1 MKDEEHEE
9 LWHIQQREV
18 LSKWI
23 FRYNLSEKEK
33 LSRYEIVNMLRFS
46 TVWAGSVMIR
56 ALEGSL
62 IKC

>member
-33 LSRYEIVNMLRFS
+33 LSRYEIVKMLRFS